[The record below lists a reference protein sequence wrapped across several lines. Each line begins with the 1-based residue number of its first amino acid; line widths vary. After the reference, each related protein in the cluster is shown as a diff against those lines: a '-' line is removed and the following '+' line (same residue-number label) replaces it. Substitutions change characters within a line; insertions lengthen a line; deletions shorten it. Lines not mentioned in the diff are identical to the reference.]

1 MRSVMLL
8 VAVFVMFFFALT
20 LGIFTY
26 VAVTVDDTF
35 EDINFTIAN
44 TDFQTVYQDNLG
56 IGLNSFIDN
65 ADTMGM
71 FLLFGMMILMII
83 CGYIFNSNSKL
94 LLVIDIVIFI
104 IIFILA
110 GILQFT
116 YNEVIHSGTELL
128 DIYSNNIEKT
138 STFML
143 LLPFVVPIIWLIMM
157 IITYG
162 RFKKKD
168 FKESTSEFGGVGF

>member
-1 MRSVMLL
+1 MLL